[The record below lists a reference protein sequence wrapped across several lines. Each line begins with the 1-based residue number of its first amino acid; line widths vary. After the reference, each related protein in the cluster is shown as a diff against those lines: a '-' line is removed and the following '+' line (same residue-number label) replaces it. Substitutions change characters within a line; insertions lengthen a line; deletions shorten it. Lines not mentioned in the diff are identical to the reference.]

1 MCEKSVSHLQKRN
14 LLALFDISS
23 HGVFSVGL
31 KQDPLLSVVG
41 HCAGHHLL
49 SLSVGLLGIADIALS
64 TLRLTVNRALD
75 FERASIDCEVPALS
89 LQFELVACVQL

>member
-1 MCEKSVSHLQKRN
+1 
-14 LLALFDISS
+14 
-23 HGVFSVGL
+23 
-31 KQDPLLSVVG
+31 
-41 HCAGHHLL
+41 
-49 SLSVGLLGIADIALS
+49 LS